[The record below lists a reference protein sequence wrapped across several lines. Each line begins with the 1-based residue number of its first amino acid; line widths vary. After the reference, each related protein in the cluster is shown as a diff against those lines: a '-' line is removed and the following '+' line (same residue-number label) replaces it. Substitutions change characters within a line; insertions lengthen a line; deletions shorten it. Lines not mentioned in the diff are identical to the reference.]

1 MQEDRSSILFNEKKA
16 MGKFLSGLFGSLMK
30 SATPIEKVFKNTC
43 FLKDT
48 FDEMDYDDLLKVI
61 YFLMGKTEIKQPDAI
76 MQFFNYL
83 KDQGD
88 MSLQR
93 RLKVLALIHKSVKK
107 IGYEF
112 AEAFLE
118 ARPS

>member
-1 MQEDRSSILFNEKKA
+1 MS
-16 MGKFLSGLFGSLMK
+16 KFLSGLFGSLIK

-48 FDEMDYDDLLKVI
+48 FDEMDYDDLLKVLH
-61 YFLMGKTEIKQPDAI
+61 FLLGKTEIKQADAI
-76 MQFFNYL
+76 MQFFNYI

-93 RLKVLALIHKSVKK
+93 RLKILALIHKSVKK

-118 ARPS
+118 ARPG

>member
-1 MQEDRSSILFNEKKA
+1 

-61 YFLMGKTEIKQPDAI
+61 YFLMGKME
-76 MQFFNYL
+76 
-83 KDQGD
+83 
-88 MSLQR
+88 
-93 RLKVLALIHKSVKK
+93 VK
-107 IGYEF
+107 
-112 AEAFLE
+112 
-118 ARPS
+118 